1 MSKKNTSVEKKSKQL
16 GINNSTA
23 QHRLRKRILFMLIQR
38 LKLDTCFQCKNL
50 IVEIDDLSI
59 DHKKP
64 WLDADIRF
72 FWDMGNIAFSH
83 RACNSSAAR
92 FHTKGGRKKFEKR
105 IGNRQEEDGH
115 YPSRTWYDRGC
126 RCEQCKA
133 VKSLVK
139 LKHERKKDD

>member
-1 MSKKNTSVEKKSKQL
+1 MSNKLTGGEKKTKQL
-16 GINNSTA
+16 GMHYSTA
-23 QHRLRKRILFMLIQR
+23 QHRLRKRILFMLVQR
-38 LKLDTCFQCKNL
+38 LKLDNCFQCKNL
-50 IVEIDDLSI
+50 IVDIDDLSI

-64 WLDADIRF
+64 WLDEDTRL

-83 RACNSSAAR
+83 RSCNSSAAR
-92 FHTKGGRKKFEKR
+92 FITKKGRVKFEKR
-105 IGNRQEEDGH
+105 IGNREEEDGH

-126 RCEQCKA
+126 RCDACKA

>member
-1 MSKKNTSVEKKSKQL
+1 MSKKLSGSEKKNKQL
-16 GINNSTA
+16 GMHYSTA
-23 QHRLRKRILFMLIQR
+23 QHRLRKRILFMLVKR
-38 LKLDTCFQCKNL
+38 LKLDSCFQCKNL
-50 IVEIDDLSI
+50 IVDIDDLSI

-64 WLDADIRF
+64 WLDADTRL

-83 RACNSSAAR
+83 RSCNSSAAR

-105 IGNRQEEDGH
+105 IGNRQEEDGD

>member
-1 MSKKNTSVEKKSKQL
+1 MSNKLTGGEKKTKQL
-16 GINNSTA
+16 GMHYSTA

-38 LKLDTCFQCKNL
+38 LKLDNCFQCKNL

-64 WLDADIRF
+64 WLDEDTRL

-83 RACNSSAAR
+83 RSCNSSAAR
-92 FHTKGGRKKFEKR
+92 FTTKKGRVKFENR
-105 IGNRQEEDGH
+105 IGNRETEDGH

-126 RCEQCKA
+126 RCDACKT
-133 VKSLVK
+133 VKSLAQR
-139 LKHERKKDD
+139 KHERKKND

>member
-1 MSKKNTSVEKKSKQL
+1 MSKKLSGNEKKNKQL
-16 GINNSTA
+16 GMHYSTA
-23 QHRLRKRILFMLIQR
+23 QHRLRKRILFMLVKR
-38 LKLDTCFQCKNL
+38 LKLDSCFQCKNL
-50 IVEIDDLSI
+50 IVDIDDLSI

-64 WLDADIRF
+64 WLDADIRL

-83 RACNSSAAR
+83 RSCNSSAAR

-133 VKSLVK
+133 VKSLVR
-139 LKHERKKDD
+139 LKHERKKND